1 VGHGAD
7 GVGGR
12 AGVRSSVS
20 GLNPRDVDVTDDV
33 IMDGDVMTNDISG
46 L

>member
-1 VGHGAD
+1 MGHGAD

-20 GLNPRDVDVTDDV
+20 RLNPGDVDVTDDV
-33 IMDGDVMTNDISG
+33 IMDGDVMPNDVSG